1 MSVVAA
7 SHSAVPTAGPYVPVR
22 IDSFPYQVCNGKNNR
37 DCDWKATGALLD
49 GPTFDSS
56 SIMTP
61 ITGGMTLLS
70 PASVP
75 NRFYVINEEGNG
87 YEQFYL
93 KNKALSI
100 DLDLS
105 QTLTGAADKSNIAAT
120 QQTSHSCTTNSTG
133 TYCDP
138 WGCGVNTG
146 SDSNIGPHSSVIDT
160 TLPFTLVTK
169 FYTNNNQASG
179 ELVNITQ
186 VYQQG
191 SKSYTFPQSITP
203 SYCTSLTWN
212 PYYPKTGGL
221 AAMSDAL
228 AKGITMIFSLWGSGD
243 MSWLDGGNTNPR
255 CAAAANGT
263 NQFTFSNIKISNL

>member
-1 MSVVAA
+1 
-7 SHSAVPTAGPYVPVR
+7 
-22 IDSFPYQVCNGKNNR
+22 
-37 DCDWKATGALLD
+37 
-49 GPTFDSS
+49 
-56 SIMTP
+56 MTP

-105 QTLTGAADKSNIAAT
+105 QVKCGYNAAFYFSRLPTNVPIGTGYCDGQNTCNEFDVLESNIAAT